1 MRGQQVLAAVAI
13 AAVAATGLAAPAHA
27 DQTDDQF
34 ISMLNQHGVPYK
46 SASDAIKLAQS
57 VCMTLRRQGSTPT
70 DALKQVVNKASMDVK
85 AASVFVGASA
95 LAYCPDQ
102 TPKMQ

>member
-1 MRGQQVLAAVAI
+1 
-13 AAVAATGLAAPAHA
+13 
-27 DQTDDQF
+27 
-34 ISMLNQHGVPYK
+34 
-46 SASDAIKLAQS
+46 
-57 VCMTLRRQGSTPT
+57 MTLRRQGSTPT

-85 AASVFVGASA
+85 SASVFVGASA